1 MFADPLDD
9 TEVVLFV
16 FDSPDGYSFW
26 NKNVDFP
33 LSLAFLDSD
42 KKVLDFK
49 DLDKQSE
56 KSVSPNS
63 NKVVYVVEA
72 NKGVFDKLG
81 IKIGDQFKI
90 SENKLILV

>member
-1 MFADPLDD
+1 M
-9 TEVVLFV
+9 
-16 FDSPDGYSFW
+16 
-26 NKNVDFP
+26 
-33 LSLAFLDSD
+33 DSD

-49 DLDKQSE
+49 DLEKQST

-90 SENKLILV
+90 SENKLILI